1 MTQKGKRGKPT
12 RKEISNAISF
22 LGQKLKYLEE
32 YCVANENMFALYL
45 DFSGKRED
53 FLEFVK
59 NTIAKNEDKKEKK
72 VENKEET
79 K

>member
-59 NTIAKNEDKKEKK
+59 NEDKKEKK